1 MNMNARKGRMKKGG
15 EVSMT
20 KTVLTVLF
28 GCLWMSFA
36 FADEGGGKMKNDWSA
51 PKVTPQV
58 VLAQGFK
65 QSTEPGH
72 FRS

>member
-15 EVSMT
+15 GVSMT

-36 FADEGGGKMKNDWSA
+36 FADEGGGKMKNDSA
-51 PKVTPQV
+51 C
-58 VLAQGFK
+58 L
-65 QSTEPGH
+65 
-72 FRS
+72 R